1 MLQPLDE
8 DFWEDLLTL
17 IEEGK
22 VIPVVGAG
30 MVTCGDDQ
38 HLLYPWLA
46 RRLAEKLGIQAES
59 LPREVDLNTVATS
72 YLLNPLNRGDSNALY
87 RAIFRILRDEC
98 PAPGQAL
105 LDLASISAFNLFLST
120 TFDPLL
126 EHALNTARY
135 DGAKRTM
142 VYAFAP
148 EDRADLPKRR
158 RDLPGSNVYHLLGRV
173 SPSPYYVVWEEDA
186 LEFILALNKGLP
198 ERLGRDLKAREA
210 ESKEREGKEREREE
224 SGHGHCLLIL
234 GLQFSDWLVRFFLRA
249 TRQERLSTIR
259 VHPAYLADGPGDR
272 LPESLV
278 LFFGAVS
285 RDIHVMRQNPVGFCS
300 ELARRWKERH
310 PDSLSGTKLDVFAV
324 KPEMPRGA
332 IFISYAR
339 EDGASVATLVRGLQ
353 DHGCVVWYD
362 RERVEAGEH
371 WHNSLEDEVKERCG
385 LFLSVISRTTESTR
399 ESYYHLER
407 NWAAVRAERIAHD
420 EEFYLPVVVDET
432 PLPPS
437 REPRVFR
444 PIQVTQLAGGAVSSS
459 FAQRALELQ
468 RKAMKAP

>member
-30 MVTCGDDQ
+30 VVTFGDDQ
-38 HLLYPWLA
+38 NLLYPWLA
-46 RRLAEKLGIQAES
+46 RRLAEKLGIQSES
-59 LPREVDLNTVATS
+59 LPMEVDLNAVATS
-72 YLLNPLNRGDSNALY
+72 YLLDPLNRGDSNALY
-87 RAIFRILRDEC
+87 RVIFRILRDEC
-98 PAPGQAL
+98 PTPGQAL

-126 EHALNTARY
+126 EHALDTVRHN
-135 DGAKRTM
+135 GAKRTM

-158 RDLPGSNVYHLLGRV
+158 RELPGSNVYHLLGRV

-198 ERLGRDLKAREA
+198 LRLGRDLKAWDA
-210 ESKEREGKEREREE
+210 ESKEREEP
-224 SGHGHCLLIL
+224 GHGHCLLIL

-310 PDSLSGTKLDVFAV
+310 PDSGTEGKLALLAV

-339 EDGASVATLVRGLQ
+339 EDEASVATLVRGLQ
-353 DHGCVVWYD
+353 DHGCIVWYD
-362 RERVEAGEH
+362 RERLEAGHH
-371 WHNSLEDEVKERCG
+371 WHNSLEDEVKQRCG

-407 NWAAVRAERIAHD
+407 NWAAVRAEGIAPD
-420 EEFYLPVVVDET
+420 EEFYLPVIVDET
-432 PLPPS
+432 PLSPS
-437 REPRVFR
+437 REPRIFR
-444 PIQVTQLAGGAVSSS
+444 QIQVTQLAGGAVSPS
-459 FAQRALELQ
+459 FGQRAFELQ
-468 RKAMKAP
+468 RKAINAT